1 MPDPRPHQYMDHDQF
16 LAYLREDGTDT
27 PQFPLQPGGPAIG
40 LSPEEISDLYDN
52 TDPKVTAW
60 TAEAAS
66 IQGSEAAKKL
76 HEKKDTDGKSLHNKK
91 LHAKKDPVDG
101 KSLQAKKM
109 NRGLHKEKD
118 SKDGKSLHAKKAG
131 KKGGRGNC
139 DGTETYHWCRSC
151 QKVFTLQ
158 QQAGST
164 GTNTRCNGVNEAPH
178 PARVVQVR
186 GGRRRVQGGGR
197 RGGGLIWRK

>member
-1 MPDPRPHQYMDHDQF
+1 MH
-16 LAYLREDGTDT
+16 
-27 PQFPLQPGGPAIG
+27 
-40 LSPEEISDLYDN
+40 
-52 TDPKVTAW
+52 
-60 TAEAAS
+60 EAAFLRR
-66 IQGSEAAKKL
+66 SEVGKKP

-164 GTNTRCNGVNEAPH
+164 GTNTRCNLQVPGKTSCQGRCHVRCAGTVGGYTPLRRCPGCV
-178 PARVVQVR
+178 PASMRH
-186 GGRRRVQGGGR
+186 
-197 RGGGLIWRK
+197 LIPRESSESAGDEDESEGEEDEEED